1 MTIADTAVD
10 PAADLAL
17 VAAERGAA
25 GRGPRRSLALGVV
38 EALTARI
45 RDQVY
50 NPGEK
55 LPTEPV
61 LMADL
66 GVSRTVIRE
75 AMSRLQ
81 AAGLVETKHGIGTF
95 VLARQPG
102 IVLDRTAIRTIRD
115 VMAMME
121 LRISLETEA
130 AALAAT
136 RRTDSDIS
144 HMRAALDAFEAAL
157 AAGDKG
163 VAADYQFHLQIALAT
178 QNPYFESVYRSLGG
192 FATTPIPRTRL
203 DTTHIASEPG
213 SPFLLRT
220 FREHQDILEA
230 IVRQDA
236 ESARASMRLHIANS
250 RERLR
255 RATELAAEEGDGA
268 TD

>member
-1 MTIADTAVD
+1 MTITDTTI
-10 PAADLAL
+10 AAP
-17 VAAERGAA
+17 VRGD
-25 GRGPRRSLALGVV
+25 GRAPRRSLAMTVV
-38 EALTARI
+38 ETLTGRI
-45 RDQVY
+45 RDQRY

-61 LMADL
+61 LMAEL

-102 IVLDRTAIRTIRD
+102 VVLDGTAIRTIRD

-130 AALAAT
+130 AALAAA
-136 RRTDSDIS
+136 RRTETDLE
-144 HMRAALDAFEAAL
+144 HMRAALAEFEMAL

-163 VAADYQFHLQIALAT
+163 VPADYQFHLQIALAT
-178 QNPYFESVYRSLGG
+178 QNPYFENVFRSLGG
-192 FATTPIPRTRL
+192 FATTIIPRTRL
-203 DTTHIASEPG
+203 DTTHIATEPG

-220 FREHQDILEA
+220 FREHQDILDA
-230 IVRQDA
+230 IVRHDSD
-236 ESARASMRLHIANS
+236 SARASMRLHIANS

-255 RATELAAEEGDGA
+255 RATALAEAESTEA
-268 TD
+268 

>member
-1 MTIADTAVD
+1 MSIAETAVD
-10 PAADLAL
+10 LEPIAAPAGG
-17 VAAERGAA
+17 ERGVA

-61 LMADL
+61 LMAEL

-130 AALAAT
+130 AALAAA

-236 ESARASMRLHIANS
+236 DSARASMRLHIANS

-255 RATELAAEEGDGA
+255 RATELAAAEGDGA
-268 TD
+268 GD